1 MKSSL
6 LGAVSA
12 RLFTFTSMNTVQA
25 APVGGQGTWE
35 TTLEGRL
42 ETAPRSGVFLAYY
55 DTVLDITWAAKL
67 VGNQRPGGL
76 DRAKAWASVRREE
89 RLPGTKQALGR
100 IARTVLFRLT

>member
-1 MKSSL
+1 MKSRMS
-6 LGAVSA
+6 GAVSA
-12 RLFTFTSMNTVQA
+12 CVFTFTSIMTAQA
-25 APVGGQGTWE
+25 APVSGQGTWE

-42 ETAPRSGVFLAYY
+42 ETAPGSGVFLAYY

-67 VGNQRPGGL
+67 GGNQRPGGL

-100 IARTVLFRLT
+100 VARTVLFRLT